1 MDLFGET
8 VYGELAAGGD
18 ERRTRNVKVAVH
30 VIANDTVVKDE
41 RPFVRTHLEV
51 VSDR

>member
-1 MDLFGET
+1 MDLCGET
-8 VYGELAAGGD
+8 VFSELAARGD
-18 ERRTRNVKVAVH
+18 ERRTRNVEVAVH

-41 RPFVRTHLEV
+41 RPFVGTHLEV